1 MNVIKYSS
9 MKKGI
14 LSILFTLFCVVSFSQ
29 TSENYQLKA
38 QFLYGNVLKHTEHLK
53 NLVKGSTTGGEIAIE
68 WKTDGDKDWHQHY
81 HYPTI
86 GLALN
91 FTNLGNPDTLGY
103 SIALYPYLNIP
114 IIKTDYFT
122 LNVKPGAGISY
133 VTKTFGDFKDE
144 VLAGTLSFNRSNAAI
159 GSHLNVFFSAGL
171 NLEVPITSG
180 LSLTADYA
188 WNHISNGS
196 IIVPNSGI
204 NMLNAYV
211 GLKYFPNYKN
221 YSVPING
228 RSDDIDK
235 NVSVELTVSGGI
247 RQLYYKDDKNFPI
260 GSLAVGVY
268 KPLTNFYRTGFGVD
282 MFYDGVFTNGL
293 KYKRTYIETDELKNK
308 IRAGISWQN
317 ELIIGRLI
325 AGIHAGI
332 YLYNPIKNLEP
343 YTDAVAGTLHK
354 GLIYPYD
361 IEKEDGWL
369 YTRVS
374 GKYLITDHIYAAIG
388 LKTHLQKAEF
398 IEWGVGYRF

>member
-159 GSHLNVFFSAGL
+159 GSH
-171 NLEVPITSG
+171 
-180 LSLTADYA
+180 
-188 WNHISNGS
+188 
-196 IIVPNSGI
+196 
-204 NMLNAYV
+204 
-211 GLKYFPNYKN
+211 
-221 YSVPING
+221 
-228 RSDDIDK
+228 
-235 NVSVELTVSGGI
+235 
-247 RQLYYKDDKNFPI
+247 
-260 GSLAVGVY
+260 
-268 KPLTNFYRTGFGVD
+268 
-282 MFYDGVFTNGL
+282 
-293 KYKRTYIETDELKNK
+293 
-308 IRAGISWQN
+308 
-317 ELIIGRLI
+317 
-325 AGIHAGI
+325 
-332 YLYNPIKNLEP
+332 
-343 YTDAVAGTLHK
+343 
-354 GLIYPYD
+354 
-361 IEKEDGWL
+361 
-369 YTRVS
+369 
-374 GKYLITDHIYAAIG
+374 
-388 LKTHLQKAEF
+388 
-398 IEWGVGYRF
+398 